1 MFNRAYSIITNK
13 DRLINENS
21 RKKQGLNENEYQ
33 ESVISENVLRELPTI
48 TVVSVMTTNESQMF
62 KCVQHQYE
70 LTLVRDT
77 C

>member
-1 MFNRAYSIITNK
+1 M
-13 DRLINENS
+13 
-21 RKKQGLNENEYQ
+21 LNENEYQ
-33 ESVISENVLRELPTI
+33 ESVISEKFLRELPTI